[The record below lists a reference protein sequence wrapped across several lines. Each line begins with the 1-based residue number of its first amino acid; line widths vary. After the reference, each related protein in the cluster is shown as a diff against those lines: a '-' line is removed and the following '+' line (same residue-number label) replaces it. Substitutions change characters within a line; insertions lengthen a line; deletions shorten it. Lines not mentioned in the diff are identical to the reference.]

1 METKEKT
8 NYHGMKS
15 LVQQIV
21 DSISKDIDKGV
32 YRKNEKLLSIN
43 TYSKQYGVARD
54 TIEKAYTMLKQDGYI
69 HSVSGK
75 GYFVIG
81 KPDVRIKVLLLFNKL
96 SSYKKTVYDT
106 IVRTLGDKGK
116 VDLHIHHYNPTLLE
130 ESIDANL
137 GSYHYYVVMPHF
149 FDYINEQEYLNVLK
163 KIPTDQLI
171 LLDKDLPKLKK
182 QSAVFQ
188 DFRNDIYG
196 ALNVVIDLIAKYKRL
211 TIIYPLDRHHPPEIK
226 DGLFQF
232 CKENNKKFEVVTS
245 FKIDDLK
252 KGTVYIALTE
262 NDLADL
268 IKGVRISGY
277 ELGKDLGIISFNETV
292 FKELLDITVI
302 TTDFEEMGRKTAEL
316 MLENKAAV
324 IKNAFKIIIRK
335 SL

>member
-1 METKEKT
+1 MQTKQRA
-8 NYHGMKS
+8 NYGMKS

-21 DSISKDIDKGV
+21 GSISKNIDKGI

-43 TYSKQYGVARD
+43 SYSKQHGVARD
-54 TIEKAYTMLKQDGYI
+54 TIEKAYMILKRDGYI
-69 HSVSGK
+69 RSVSGK
-75 GYFVIG
+75 GYFVVG

-106 IVRTLGDKGK
+106 IVRTLGDKAK
-116 VDLHIHHYNPTLLE
+116 VDLHIHHYNPALLE

-137 GSYHYYVVMPHF
+137 GNYHYYVVMPHF
-149 FDYINEQEYLNVLK
+149 FDYSSEKEYLPVLK
-163 KIPTDQLI
+163 KIPSDQLI
-171 LLDKDLPKLKK
+171 LLDKDLPKLAR
-182 QSAVFQ
+182 QAAVFQ

-196 ALNVVIDLIAKYKRL
+196 ALNVVTDLISKYEKL
-211 TIIYPLDRHHPPEIK
+211 IITYPLDRHHPPEIK
-226 DGLFQF
+226 DGVIQF
-232 CKENNKKFEVVTS
+232 CEENNKKFEVIAA
-245 FKIDDLK
+245 FKNDDLK
-252 KGTVYIALTE
+252 KGVVYIVLTE

-268 IKGVRISGY
+268 IKGARIMGY
-277 ELGKDLGIISFNETV
+277 ELGKDIGIISFNETV

-316 MLENKAAV
+316 MLQNEAAV

>member
-1 METKEKT
+1 
-8 NYHGMKS
+8 
-15 LVQQIV
+15 
-21 DSISKDIDKGV
+21 
-32 YRKNEKLLSIN
+32 
-43 TYSKQYGVARD
+43 VARD

-69 HSVSGK
+69 HSISGK

-116 VDLHIHHYNPTLLE
+116 VDLHIHHYNPALLE

-137 GSYHYYVVMPHF
+137 GNYHYYVVMPHF
-149 FDYINEQEYLNVLK
+149 FDYIDEHEYLNILK

-196 ALNVVIDLIAKYKRL
+196 ALNVVVDLIAKYKRL

-226 DGLFQF
+226 DGVLQF
-232 CKENNKKFEVVTS
+232 CKENNKKFEVVTA

-252 KGTVYIALTE
+252 KGTLYIALTE

-268 IKGVRISGY
+268 IKGVRISSY

>member
-1 METKEKT
+1 MQTKQRA
-8 NYHGMKS
+8 NYGVKS

-21 DSISKDIDKGV
+21 GSISKNIDKGV

-43 TYSKQYGVARD
+43 TYSKQHGVARD
-54 TIEKAYTMLKQDGYI
+54 TIEKAYLILKNNGYI
-69 HSVSGK
+69 RSVSGK
-75 GYFVIG
+75 GYFVVG

-106 IVRTLGDKGK
+106 MVRTLGDKAR
-116 VDLHIHHYNPTLLE
+116 VDLHIHHYNPALLE

-137 GSYHYYVVMPHF
+137 GNYHYYVVMPHF
-149 FDYINEQEYLNVLK
+149 FDYSNEQEYLTILK
-163 KIPTDQLI
+163 KIPVDQLI
-171 LLDKDLPKLKK
+171 LLDKDLPKLPK

-196 ALNVVIDLIAKYKRL
+196 ALNVVTDLIAKYGRL
-211 TIIYPLDRHHPPEIK
+211 IIIYPLDRHHPPEIK
-226 DGLFQF
+226 DGIMQF
-232 CKENNKKFEVVTS
+232 CEENNKKFEVIDA
-245 FKIDDLK
+245 FKTDDLK
-252 KGTVYIALTE
+252 KGTLYIVLTE

-268 IKGVRISGY
+268 IKGARISGY
-277 ELGKDLGIISFNETV
+277 ELGKDIGIISFNETV

-316 MLENKAAV
+316 MLQNKAAV

>member
-1 METKEKT
+1 MDTKERA
-8 NYHGMKS
+8 NYGMKS

-21 DSISKDIDKGV
+21 GSISKDIDKGV

-43 TYSKQYGVARD
+43 TYSKRYGVARD
-54 TIEKAYTMLKQDGYI
+54 TIEKAYIILKQDGYI

-81 KPDVRIKVLLLFNKL
+81 KPDVRMKVLLLFNKL

-116 VDLHIHHYNPTLLE
+116 VDLHIHHYNPVLLE

-137 GSYHYYVVMPHF
+137 GNYHYYVVMPHF
-149 FDYINEQEYLNVLK
+149 FDHANEQEYLTILK
-163 KIPTDQLI
+163 KIPSEQLI
-171 LLDKDLPKLKK
+171 LLDKDIPKLAK

-196 ALNVVIDLIAKYKRL
+196 ALNVVMDLVSKYEKL
-211 TIIYPLDRHHPPEIK
+211 IIIYPLDRHHPPEIK
-226 DGLFQF
+226 DGVLRF
-232 CKENNKKFEVVTS
+232 CEENNKKFEVVPV

-252 KGTVYIALTE
+252 KGTVYIVLTE

-316 MLENKAAV
+316 MLQNEAAV